1 MPVTV
6 VATAGASN
14 ANSYL
19 TVAQADDL
27 ANLYLGT
34 LSWAAA
40 TTDNKGRALI
50 MATRY
55 LDELRWIGEK
65 ASTTQALLWPRTDAE
80 CGDWSYTS
88 AEIPQPIKQATFDL
102 AEALLG
108 DGTLLSGTGTG
119 SSELI
124 PGIPNANLKRAR
136 VDVIDVEFNG
146 VQQAESKNALN
157 VVPHLK
163 QVLGCLCLS
172 SATSAVGGVRV
183 VRA

>member
-1 MPVTV
+1 MTVTV
-6 VATAGASN
+6 VATVGSAS
-14 ANSYL
+14 ANSYIS
-19 TVAQADDL
+19 VATGDDL

-34 LSWAAA
+34 LRWTSASS
-40 TTDNKGRALI
+40 DNKGRALI

-55 LDELRWIGEK
+55 LDELSYIGEK
-65 ASTTQALLWPRTDAE
+65 ASTTQALAWPRSEAA
-80 CGDWSYTS
+80 CGDWSFTTS
-88 AEIPQPIKQATFDL
+88 EIPQPIKQATFDL

-108 DGTLLSGTGTG
+108 DSSLLTAAGAG
-119 SSELI
+119 STELI

-136 VDVIDVEFNG
+136 VDVLDVEFNS

-172 SATSAVGGVRV
+172 KPSSSVGAMRV
-183 VRA
+183 LRS

>member
-6 VATAGASN
+6 TATVGSAS

-19 TVAQADDL
+19 TVAAADDL

-34 LSWAAA
+34 LSWVTA

-55 LDELRWIGEK
+55 LDQLSWIGSR
-65 ASTTQALLWPRTDAE
+65 ASTTQALAWPRSEAE
-80 CGDWSYTS
+80 CGEWTFTD

-102 AEALLG
+102 AEALLDDNSLLTG
-108 DGTLLSGTGTG
+108 GSVGGT
-119 SSELI
+119 ELI

-136 VDVIDVEFNG
+136 VDVIEVEFNG
-146 VQQAESKNALN
+146 ATQAEAVNALN
-157 VVPHLK
+157 VLPGLTNT
-163 QVLGCLCLS
+163 LGCLCLS
-172 SATSAVGGVRV
+172 SASSSVGSIKV
-183 VRA
+183 VRS

>member
-1 MPVTV
+1 MAVTV
-6 VATAGASN
+6 TATVGSAS

-19 TVAQADDL
+19 TVAQADDF

-34 LSWAAA
+34 LNWASAS
-40 TTDNKGRALI
+40 TDNKGRALI

-55 LDELRWIGEK
+55 LDELKWIGER

-80 CGDWSYTS
+80 CGDWSFTS
-88 AEIPQPIKQATFDL
+88 SEIPQPIKQATFDL
-102 AEALLG
+102 AEYLLG
-108 DGTLLSGTGTG
+108 DGTVLSGAGAG

-136 VDVIDVEFNG
+136 VDVIDVEFNQAG
-146 VQQAESKNALN
+146 QAESKNALN

-172 SATSAVGGVRV
+172 GSNSSVGTVCVLRS
-183 VRA
+183 

>member
-1 MPVTV
+1 MAVTV
-6 VATAGASN
+6 TATVDSAS

-19 TVAQADDL
+19 TVAQADDF

-34 LSWAAA
+34 LNWSSA
-40 TTDNKGRALI
+40 TTDNKGRSLI

-55 LDELRWIGEK
+55 LDELKWIGEK
-65 ASTTQALLWPRTDAE
+65 ASTTQALLWPRTEAE
-80 CGDWSYTS
+80 CGDWSFTS
-88 AEIPQPIKQATFDL
+88 SEIPQPIKQATFDL
-102 AEALLG
+102 AEYLLG
-108 DGTLLSGTGTG
+108 DGNVLSGAGAG

-136 VDVIDVEFNG
+136 VDVIDVEFNQAG
-146 VQQAESKNALN
+146 QAESKNALN

-172 SATSAVGGVRV
+172 SQNSSVGTVCVLRS
-183 VRA
+183 